1 MGLSKQRR
9 PFEEGHQRKFLVII
23 DDAPEVESAVFFAAS
38 RIARSGGQIVMLYVI
53 EPQSFQHWAGV
64 RQLQLEEETTKAKAL
79 FRMFRIKLNQ
89 EGFEDIKTE
98 EVIAEGIKS
107 EEIVNLIE
115 EDEDIS
121 ILILGASTDPNQ
133 GPGPLI
139 SSLAGGSAVNFPIP
153 MSIVPGTL
161 TIEDLKTLA

>member
-38 RIARSGGQIVMLYVI
+38 RIAHSGGQIVMLYVI

-64 RQLQLEEETTKAKAL
+64 RQVQLEEETAKAKAL

-89 EGFEDIKTE
+89 EGFEAINTE
-98 EVIAEGIKS
+98 EVIAEGLKS
-107 EEIVNLIE
+107 EEIIKLIE
-115 EDEDIS
+115 GDEDIS
-121 ILILGASTDPNQ
+121 ILILGASTDPKQ

-139 SSLAGGSAVNFPIP
+139 SSLASGSACTFPIP
-153 MSIVPGTL
+153 MSIVPGSL
-161 TIEDLKTLA
+161 SIDDLKTLA